1 MPLDELVGL
10 EHAVALGDREHTAI
24 KRQLQRPL
32 RRLAACPQMLL
43 VHQHVV
49 LDVAD
54 GECSALPD
62 QAHYL
67 AHVLGFHRRKP
78 SVAFAAMASHGGNE
92 EAQIAG
98 RHIGQCVG
106 PVFEH
111 AFVGALGMAQIGAGI
126 GRNPVPENVMV
137 TALDHVDGID
147 LHIAEVFD
155 RCGRRLRPLAEW
167 RLGVE
172 PLRAQPDLPG
182 CSLVQGSGFGDVQH
196 RAAMYPDSSISKMHS
211 RKNDQS
217 RTTILPPASFDSISL
232 WALRI
237 YSKRKTFAG
246 PALQAPAATRNQT
259 AELTALPYLRWCR
272 SRSPPR
278 TPPCRVPAPCTCK
291 RYR

>member
-32 RRLAACPQMLL
+32 QRLAACPQMLL

-155 RCGRRLRPLAEW
+155 RRGRRLRSLAEW

-172 PLRAQPDLPG
+172 PLRAQPDVPG
-182 CSLVQGSGFGDVQH
+182 CGLAQGDGFIDAQH
-196 RAAMYPDSSISKMHS
+196 RAAMYPDSSVSKMYS
-211 RKNDQS
+211 RRIDQR
-217 RTTILPPASFDSISL
+217 RTTILPPASFDSISR
-232 WALRI
+232 WAWRI
-237 YSKRKTFAG
+237 CSKPKTFAG
-246 PALQAPAATRNQT
+246 LAL
-259 AELTALPYLRWCR
+259 
-272 SRSPPR
+272 
-278 TPPCRVPAPCTCK
+278 
-291 RYR
+291 